1 MGFYQ
6 AVKKDLSSGIFLHA
20 ALFVT
25 SFLFVTV
32 FSYSTSF
39 CYDLLGGDSSLFQAV
54 GKFWAQGHLPYV
66 ELFEHKGPLLFLIDA
81 IGYAIY
87 PRSGIMVL
95 QIIFLYV
102 SCLFIWRAMSLYSS
116 NTRWKSLLLVFALI
130 FFAAHYEEGN
140 HVEEYTVIFLS
151 AATYCFLRSLKE
163 NNFRP
168 LYGFVYGLGFGACMM
183 IRISDAAP
191 LCCQIFLV
199 TIFLLQARDFKNLW
213 KNFLS
218 FVAGFAAI
226 VLPFV
231 IYFAAHGA
239 LYDMF
244 YGTILFNMKYTAV
257 TFHLSRIIQAIYSLV
272 HFMPLIVMIIVAAF
286 ALKQDN
292 ASRLF
297 WSGIFIGTM
306 LWIMLIS
313 FRPFGHYAMIIFPVM
328 PILFAILQDSS
339 DTLNGILKAP
349 LSIERLLIKFLIVL
363 MVIHTCVLVVHLK
376 EYYLGEKNSMLV
388 LFFKYEKRLAMTNPN
403 EHQEILS
410 LKQMIPPDEQASF
423 VSWGDYCTTP
433 HWVIYTDMKPRER
446 EFFNNSY
453 HGFVDPAIRKE
464 WFDNVRNDPPLW
476 ILYGT
481 SPDRKPGEPPKTV
494 AEDAELEQLLAE
506 KYSLRGEVY
515 VYPQMLK
522 LYRLKE

>member
-1 MGFYQ
+1 MSIL
-6 AVKKDLSSGIFLHA
+6 A
-20 ALFVT
+20 
-25 SFLFVTV
+25 
-32 FSYSTSF
+32 
-39 CYDLLGGDSSLFQAV
+39 GGATIA
-54 GKFWAQGHLPYV
+54 AQGHLPYV
-66 ELFEHKGPLLFLIDA
+66 ELFENKGPLLFLIDA
-81 IGYAIY
+81 VGYTIY

-116 NTRWKSLLLVFALI
+116 NTRWKILFLLFALI
-130 FFAAHYEEGN
+130 FYAAHYEEDN
-140 HVEEYTVIFLS
+140 HVEEYTVMFLS
-151 AATYCFLRSLKE
+151 IATYCFLRSLKE
-163 NNFRP
+163 NKFPP
-168 LYGFVYGLGFGACMM
+168 LYGFVYGLGFGACVM
-183 IRISDAAP
+183 IRTSDAAQI
-191 LCCQIFLV
+191 CCQIFLV

-218 FVAGFAAI
+218 FVAGVAVI

-244 YGTILFNMKYTAV
+244 YGTILFNMKYTTV
-257 TFHLSRIIQAIYSLV
+257 TYHLSRALQAIYSLV
-272 HFMPLIVMIIVAAF
+272 HFMPLIAMVLVAAV
-286 ALKQDN
+286 ALNQDK

-306 LWIMLIS
+306 LWIMLIT

-328 PILFAILQDSS
+328 PILFAILHDSS
-339 DTLNGILKAP
+339 DTLKKFLRSP
-349 LSIERLLIKFLIVL
+349 FSIERLLLKFLIVL
-363 MVIHTCVLVVHLK
+363 TVIHACVLVVHLK
-376 EYYLGEKNSMLV
+376 EYYLGENNSMPV
-388 LFFKYEKRLAMTNPN
+388 LFFKYDKRLAMSNPN
-403 EHQEILS
+403 EHEEILS
-410 LKQMIPPDEQASF
+410 LKQMIPPDERASF

-433 HWVIYTDMKPRER
+433 HWVIYADMKPRER
-446 EFFNNSY
+446 EFFHNSS
-453 HGFVDPAIRKE
+453 HGRIDPAIRQE
-464 WFDNVRNDPPLW
+464 WFGNVRNDPPLW

-481 SPDRKPGEPPKTV
+481 APGRKPGEPPKTSM
-494 AEDAELEQLLAE
+494 EDEELEQLLAE